1 MTIDLIITYREPEP
15 FTELGRM
22 HKIEKYNSP
31 SELFEKTFTD
41 DYVNN
46 RRFQLFYCKYHITVL
61 VNGLKYRYSCYNE
74 YKHNICKDI
83 EILKNT

>member
-1 MTIDLIITYREPEP
+1 MTIIDLIITYREPEP

-31 SELFEKTFTD
+31 SELFEKTFAD

-46 RRFQLFYCKYHITVL
+46 RRFQLIYCKYHK
-61 VNGLKYRYSCYNE
+61 GL
-74 YKHNICKDI
+74 
-83 EILKNT
+83 